1 MLFNTWT
8 FLGFLAITFTA
19 YHFLPWPSRSRIW
32 WQIGLLT
39 VASYLFYAWHT
50 PWLVI
55 ILAASTWINAYV
67 TLRLVRPG
75 SPPEERKKWVT
86 FAIIANL
93 AILIFFKYA
102 SLVVGTF
109 LPRTWWSHWGFD
121 LTQIPLPVGISF
133 FTFQG
138 ISLVVDVYRNPSVVL
153 SRGTDVLGSKFDVR
167 RSGRVN
173 QELQSIDQSKVERR
187 ESKGENGQS
196 AFSVQ
201 KGTSVPISE
210 FVLRGSDGDNQAP
223 GTNNEE
229 QTPSSL
235 FFRVAFFK
243 AFFPQL
249 VAGPIVKAHEFMH
262 QIGGKTLASVDWE
275 DAIKK
280 LILGFFL
287 KMVVADNL
295 REVTAGLHFPEFV
308 GQSGPNLLF
317 MLYAFSFQIF
327 ADFAG
332 YSLIAMGLARLF
344 GYQLPINFNF
354 PYISQSITE
363 FWRRWHIS
371 LSTWL
376 REYLY
381 IPLGGNRK
389 GQIRTY
395 ANLIIVMLIGGLWHG
410 AAWSFM
416 IWGGAH
422 GMCLALERLIGVK
435 VEGRKVEKWKSGKV
449 GRLIDGLLLTVRI
462 ALIFNLVSILWLLF
476 QLPDFK
482 DALLYL
488 KELAAWRTRGNS
500 PQIFF
505 AVAVFGLPV
514 IAYHFW
520 GLIRPRYWNPFASR
534 DQWISARMIN
544 AVYAILLFLI
554 VTNSGN
560 PGAFIYFQF

>member
-8 FLGFLAITFTA
+8 FLVFLAVTFVA
-19 YHFLPWPSRSRIW
+19 YHFLPWPDRHRVW

-39 VASYLFYAWHT
+39 VGSYVFYAWHT

-67 TLRLVRPG
+67 TLRLVRAGTPA
-75 SPPEERKKWVT
+75 EERKKWVT
-86 FAIIANL
+86 FAILANL
-93 AILIFFKYA
+93 GVLVFFKYA

-153 SRGTDVLGSKFDVR
+153 EDGK
-167 RSGRVN
+167 
-173 QELQSIDQSKVERR
+173 SKVESRKSGDACLLGDSLGH
-187 ESKGENGQS
+187 SKHS
-196 AFSVQ
+196 TLVS
-201 KGTSVPISE
+201 
-210 FVLRGSDGDNQAP
+210 R
-223 GTNNEE
+223 
-229 QTPSSL
+229 PSSL
-235 FFRVAFFK
+235 FFKVAFFK

-262 QIGGKTLASVDWE
+262 QIGAKTLASIDWD
-275 DAIKK
+275 DAAKK

-295 REVTAGLHFPEFV
+295 REATVWLHYPEFV
-308 GQSGPNLLF
+308 GKPASVLIL
-317 MLYAFSFQIF
+317 MLYGFSFQIF

-344 GYQLPINFNF
+344 GYKLPINFNF
-354 PYISQSITE
+354 PYISGSITE

-389 GQIRTY
+389 GALRTY
-395 ANLIIVMLIGGLWHG
+395 ANLILVMLLGGLWHG
-410 AAWSFM
+410 ASWSFM

-422 GMCLALERLIGVK
+422 GVFLALERLMGVK
-435 VEGRKVEKWKSGKV
+435 VEGQKIGTWWH
-449 GRLIDGLLLTVRI
+449 GLMVAARI
-462 ALIFNLVSILWLLF
+462 FLIFNLVSLLWLLF
-476 QLPDFK
+476 QLPNFK
-482 DALLYL
+482 EVMLYFHELSLLRQG
-488 KELAAWRTRGNS
+488 AS
-500 PQIFF
+500 PQILFTVVFF
-505 AVAVFGLPV
+505 GMPV
-514 IAYHFW
+514 ILYHFW
-520 GLIRPRYWNPFASR
+520 ALFRPLCWDPFKAKNS
-534 DQWISARMIN
+534 DVATYLMN
-544 AVYAILLFLI
+544 GVYGMLLFLI
-554 VTNSGN
+554 IVNSG
-560 PGAFIYFQF
+560 GSGSFLYFQF

>member
-8 FLGFLAITFTA
+8 FLIFLAITFTA
-19 YHFLPWPSRSRIW
+19 YHFLPWSDRNRVW

-39 VASYLFYAWHT
+39 VASYVFYAWHT
-50 PWLVI
+50 PWLVV
-55 ILAASTWINAYV
+55 ILAVSTWINAYV
-67 TLRLVRPG
+67 TLKLVRPG
-75 SPPEERKKWVT
+75 APSEERKKWVT
-86 FAIIANL
+86 FAIMANL
-93 AILIFFKYA
+93 GVLIFFKYA

-138 ISLVVDVYRNPSVVL
+138 ISLVVDVYRNPAVVL
-153 SRGTDVLGSKFDVR
+153 SRGPDVHGSSFVVPSLKGGGKDGISNQPGTDVPSSEFVVR
-167 RSGRVN
+167 RSDSET
-173 QELQSIDQSKVERR
+173 QESGI
-187 ESKGENGQS
+187 N
-196 AFSVQ
+196 
-201 KGTSVPISE
+201 
-210 FVLRGSDGDNQAP
+210 
-223 GTNNEE
+223 
-229 QTPSSL
+229 PSTLDSRPSTL
-235 FFRVAFFK
+235 FFKVSFFK

-249 VAGPIVKAHEFMH
+249 VAGPIVKAHEFIH
-262 QIGGKTLASVDWE
+262 QIGGKTLASIDWE
-275 DAIKK
+275 DALKK

-295 REVTAGLHFPEFV
+295 RESTAGLHYPGFM
-308 GQSGPNLLF
+308 GQSGLNLLF

-332 YSLIAMGLARLF
+332 YSLIAMGLAQLF

-389 GQIRTY
+389 GALHTY
-395 ANLIIVMLIGGLWHG
+395 FNLILVMLLGGLWHG

-416 IWGGAH
+416 VWGGAH
-422 GMCLALERLIGVK
+422 GICLALERFFGVK
-435 VEGRKVEKWKSGKV
+435 GANERHQNVSGSDV
-449 GRLIDGLLLTVRI
+449 IISAFRI
-462 ALIFNLVSILWLLF
+462 FLIFNLVSFLWLLF

-482 DALLYL
+482 DVVLYL
-488 KELAAWRTRGNS
+488 KELAAWKTKGNS
-500 PQIFF
+500 PQIFY

-520 GLIRPRYWNPFASR
+520 GLLRPRYWRPFALSNP
-534 DQWISARMIN
+534 WLSARLIN
-544 AVYAILLFLI
+544 AVYAILLFLV

>member
-8 FLGFLAITFTA
+8 FLVFLAVTFAA
-19 YHFLPWPSRSRIW
+19 YHFLPWPGRHRVW

-39 VASYLFYAWHT
+39 VASYVFYAWHT

-55 ILAASTWINAYV
+55 ILAVSTWINAFV

-75 SPPEERKKWVT
+75 EPAEERKKWVT
-86 FAIIANL
+86 FAILANL
-93 AILIFFKYA
+93 GVLVFFKYA
-102 SLVVGTF
+102 SLVIGTF
-109 LPRTWWSHWGFD
+109 LPQSWWSHWGFD

-138 ISLVVDVYRNPSVVL
+138 ISLVVDVYRKPSVVL
-153 SRGTDVLGSKFDVR
+153 EDGKTKDESRKSSATC
-167 RSGRVN
+167 
-173 QELQSIDQSKVERR
+173 LQSGK
-187 ESKGENGQS
+187 
-196 AFSVQ
+196 F
-201 KGTSVPISE
+201 
-210 FVLRGSDGDNQAP
+210 
-223 GTNNEE
+223 TNAKLS
-229 QTPSSL
+229 TLDSRPSTL
-235 FFRVAFFK
+235 FFKVAFFK

-262 QIGGKTLASVDWE
+262 QIGVKTLASVDWD
-275 DAIKK
+275 DAVRK

-295 REVTAGLHFPEFV
+295 REATAWLHYPEFV
-308 GQSGPNLLF
+308 GKPGVTLLF

-344 GYQLPINFNF
+344 GYELPINFNF
-354 PYISQSITE
+354 PYISRSITE

-376 REYLY
+376 KEYLY
-381 IPLGGNRK
+381 IPLGGNRR
-389 GQIRTY
+389 GELRTY
-395 ANLIIVMLIGGLWHG
+395 ANLIIVMLLGGLWHG

-422 GMCLALERLIGVK
+422 GVCLAVERLFGVK
-435 VEGRKVEKWKSGKV
+435 VEGGKVEKCQSTKV
-449 GRLIDGLLLTVRI
+449 GMCIDGLVATIRI
-462 ALIFNLVSILWLLF
+462 LIIFNLVSFLWLLF

-482 DALLYL
+482 DVGLYL
-488 KELAAWRTRGNS
+488 KELAAWGTSGKS
-500 PQIFF
+500 PQIYY
-505 AVAVFGLPV
+505 AVVVFGFPIV
-514 IAYHFW
+514 AYHLW
-520 GLIRPRYWNPFASR
+520 GAAKASRWEPFAR
-534 DQWISARMIN
+534 RHPELAGRLLN
-544 AVYAILLFLI
+544 LAYAFLLFLI

>member
-1 MLFNTWT
+1 MLFNSWT
-8 FLGFLAITFTA
+8 FLVFLAVTFAA
-19 YHFLPWPSRSRIW
+19 YHLLPWPGRYRVW

-39 VASYLFYAWHT
+39 VASYVFYAWHT

-75 SPPEERKKWVT
+75 TPAEERKKWVT
-86 FAIIANL
+86 FAIMANL
-93 AILIFFKYA
+93 GVLIFFKYA
-102 SLVVGTF
+102 SLVVGSF
-109 LPRTWWSHWGFD
+109 LPRSWWSHWGFD

-138 ISLVVDVYRNPSVVL
+138 ISLVVDVYRKPEVV
-153 SRGTDVLGSKFDVR
+153 REDGK
-167 RSGRVN
+167 
-173 QELQSIDQSKVERR
+173 SKVESRKLGDAYLLGDSLGH
-187 ESKGENGQS
+187 SKLS
-196 AFSVQ
+196 TLDS
-201 KGTSVPISE
+201 
-210 FVLRGSDGDNQAP
+210 R
-223 GTNNEE
+223 
-229 QTPSSL
+229 PSSL
-235 FFRVAFFK
+235 FFEVAFFK

-262 QIGGKTLASVDWE
+262 QIGAKTLASVDWD
-275 DAIKK
+275 DAVKK

-295 REVTAGLHFPEFV
+295 REATAWLHYPEFMGRPGV
-308 GQSGPNLLF
+308 TLLF

-376 REYLY
+376 KEYLY
-381 IPLGGNRK
+381 IPLGGNRC
-389 GQIRTY
+389 GEMRTY
-395 ANLIIVMLIGGLWHG
+395 ANLIIVMLLGGLWHG

-416 IWGGAH
+416 VWGGAH
-422 GMCLALERLIGVK
+422 GILLALERLLGVK
-435 VEGRKVEKWKSGKV
+435 TESAEHQHF
-449 GRLIDGLLLTVRI
+449 RI
-462 ALIFNLVSILWLLF
+462 SNFIISAFRIFLIFNLVSLLWLLF

-482 DALLYL
+482 DVILYM
-488 KELAAWRTRGNS
+488 KELAAWGTSGKS
-500 PQIFF
+500 PQIYF
-505 AVAVFGLPV
+505 AVAVFGFPIV
-514 IAYHFW
+514 AYHLW
-520 GLIRPRYWNPFASR
+520 GAAKASHWEPFERRHPELAGR
-534 DQWISARMIN
+534 LMNLA
-544 AVYAILLFLI
+544 YAFLLFLI
-554 VTNSGN
+554 ITNSGN

>member
-8 FLGFLAITFTA
+8 FVVFLAVTFTA
-19 YHFLPWPSRSRIW
+19 YHFLSWPERQRIW
-32 WQIGLLT
+32 WQIALLT
-39 VASYLFYAWHT
+39 VASYVFYAWHT

-67 TLRLVRPG
+67 TLKLVPAG
-75 SPPEERKKWVT
+75 APPEERKRWVT
-86 FAIIANL
+86 FAIVANL
-93 AILIFFKYA
+93 GVLIFFKYA

-109 LPRTWWSHWGFD
+109 LSCSWWSHWGFD

-138 ISLVVDVYRNPSVVL
+138 ISLVVDVYRKPSVVL
-153 SRGTDVLGSKFDVR
+153 THRTDVRG
-167 RSGRVN
+167 
-173 QELQSIDQSKVERR
+173 
-187 ESKGENGQS
+187 
-196 AFSVQ
+196 
-201 KGTSVPISE
+201 SE
-210 FVLRGSDGDNQAP
+210 FVVHRSDSETQVPETRNEALETQNQ
-223 GTNNEE
+223 GLSTKNYE
-229 QTPSSL
+229 QSPAGL

-262 QIGGKTLASVDWE
+262 QIGGKTFASIDWE
-275 DAIKK
+275 DAVKK

-295 REVTAGLHFPEFV
+295 RESTAGLHYPEFV
-308 GQSGPNLLF
+308 GGSGLNLLF
-317 MLYAFSFQIF
+317 MLYGFSFQIF

-332 YSLIAMGLARLF
+332 YSLIAIGLARLF
-344 GYQLPINFNF
+344 GYQLPINFSF

-389 GQIRTY
+389 GSLRMY
-395 ANLIIVMLIGGLWHG
+395 FNLILVMLLGGLWHG

-416 IWGGAH
+416 VWGGAH
-422 GMCLALERLIGVK
+422 GVCLALERFFGVK
-435 VEGRKVEKWKSGKV
+435 GTNEGHRDFRFSDVIISAF
-449 GRLIDGLLLTVRI
+449 RI
-462 ALIFNLVSILWLLF
+462 FLIFNLVSFLWLLF
-476 QLPDFK
+476 QLSDFK
-482 DALLYL
+482 DAVLYL
-488 KELAAWRTRGNS
+488 KELAAWKTKGNS
-500 PQIFF
+500 PQIFY

-514 IAYHFW
+514 IAYHLW
-520 GLIRPRYWNPFASR
+520 GLLRPRYWKPFAIANPLLSTR
-534 DQWISARMIN
+534 LIN

>member
-8 FLGFLAITFTA
+8 FLIFLAVTFAA
-19 YHFLPWPSRSRIW
+19 YHFLPWPGRHRVW

-39 VASYLFYAWHT
+39 IASYVFYAWHT

-55 ILAASTWINAYV
+55 ILAASTWINAFV
-67 TLRLVRPG
+67 TLRLVQPG
-75 SPPEERKKWVT
+75 APAKERKRWVT
-86 FAIIANL
+86 FAILANL
-93 AILIFFKYA
+93 GVLVFFKYA
-102 SLVVGTF
+102 SLVIGTF
-109 LPRTWWSHWGFD
+109 LPQSWWSHWGFD

-153 SRGTDVLGSKFDVR
+153 SHGTDIPSSEFVVR
-167 RSGRVN
+167 RSDQGN
-173 QELQSIDQSKVERR
+173 QE
-187 ESKGENGQS
+187 
-196 AFSVQ
+196 
-201 KGTSVPISE
+201 
-210 FVLRGSDGDNQAP
+210 P
-223 GTNNEE
+223 GTRNQEHS
-229 QTPSSL
+229 PSGL
-235 FFRVAFFK
+235 FFKVAFFK

-262 QIGGKTLASVDWE
+262 QIGAKTLVSIDWD
-275 DAIKK
+275 DAVRK

-295 REVTAGLHFPEFV
+295 REATAWLHYPEFV
-308 GQSGPNLLF
+308 GKPASVLIL
-317 MLYAFSFQIF
+317 MLYGFSFQIF

-354 PYISQSITE
+354 PYISRSITE

-389 GQIRTY
+389 GALRTY
-395 ANLIIVMLIGGLWHG
+395 TNLILVMLLGGLWHG

-422 GMCLALERLIGVK
+422 GVFLALERLMGVK
-435 VEGRKVEKWKSGKV
+435 VEGEKV
-449 GRLIDGLLLTVRI
+449 GKWGHGLLVTARI
-462 ALIFNLVSILWLLF
+462 FLIFNLVSLLWLLF
-476 QLPDFK
+476 QLPNFK
-482 DALLYL
+482 DVLLYL
-488 KELAAWRTRGNS
+488 HELSLLRQGGS
-500 PQIFF
+500 PQILFTVVFF
-505 AVAVFGLPV
+505 GMPV
-514 IAYHFW
+514 ILYHFW
-520 GLIRPRYWNPFASR
+520 ALLRPLCWDPFKATNPDVATYL
-534 DQWISARMIN
+534 MN
-544 AVYAILLFLI
+544 GVYGMLLFLI
-554 VTNSGN
+554 IVNSG
-560 PGAFIYFQF
+560 GSGSFLYFQF

>member
-1 MLFNTWT
+1 L
-8 FLGFLAITFTA
+8 
-19 YHFLPWPSRSRIW
+19 
-32 WQIGLLT
+32 
-39 VASYLFYAWHT
+39 
-50 PWLVI
+50 
-55 ILAASTWINAYV
+55 
-67 TLRLVRPG
+67 
-75 SPPEERKKWVT
+75 
-86 FAIIANL
+86 
-93 AILIFFKYA
+93 FFK
-102 SLVVGTF
+102 
-109 LPRTWWSHWGFD
+109 
-121 LTQIPLPVGISF
+121 
-133 FTFQG
+133 
-138 ISLVVDVYRNPSVVL
+138 
-153 SRGTDVLGSKFDVR
+153 
-167 RSGRVN
+167 
-173 QELQSIDQSKVERR
+173 
-187 ESKGENGQS
+187 
-196 AFSVQ
+196 
-201 KGTSVPISE
+201 
-210 FVLRGSDGDNQAP
+210 
-223 GTNNEE
+223 
-229 QTPSSL
+229 
-235 FFRVAFFK
+235 VAFFK

-249 VAGPIVKAHEFMH
+249 VAGPIVKAREFIH
-262 QIGGKTLASVDWE
+262 QIGAKSLASVDWD
-275 DAIKK
+275 DAVRK

-295 REVTAGLHFPEFV
+295 REATAWLHYPEFM
-308 GQSGPNLLF
+308 GKPGMTLLF

-389 GQIRTY
+389 GPIRTY
-395 ANLIIVMLIGGLWHG
+395 ANLIFVMLLGGLWHG

-422 GMCLALERLIGVK
+422 GVLLALERFLGVNT
-435 VEGRKVEKWKSGKV
+435 ESAERQHF
-449 GRLIDGLLLTVRI
+449 RI
-462 ALIFNLVSILWLLF
+462 SNFIISAFRIFLIFNLVSFLWLLF

-482 DALLYL
+482 DAVLYL
-488 KELAAWRTRGNS
+488 KELAAWKTKGNS
-500 PQIFF
+500 PQIFY

-520 GLIRPRYWNPFASR
+520 GLLRPRYWNPFSAR
-534 DQWISARMIN
+534 NPLVSARMIN
-544 AVYAILLFLI
+544 AAYAFLLFLI

>member
-8 FLGFLAITFTA
+8 FLVFLAVTFAA
-19 YHFLPWPSRSRIW
+19 YHFLPWPDRHRVW

-39 VASYLFYAWHT
+39 VASYVFYAWHT

-86 FAIIANL
+86 FAIMANL
-93 AILIFFKYA
+93 GVLIFFKYA

-109 LPRTWWSHWGFD
+109 FPHTWWSHWGFD

-153 SRGTDVLGSKFDVR
+153 SHGTDIPSSEFVVR
-167 RSGRVN
+167 RSDSENHEPGTTN
-173 QELQSIDQSKVERR
+173 QEHS
-187 ESKGENGQS
+187 
-196 AFSVQ
+196 
-201 KGTSVPISE
+201 
-210 FVLRGSDGDNQAP
+210 
-223 GTNNEE
+223 
-229 QTPSSL
+229 PSGL
-235 FFRVAFFK
+235 FFKVAFFK

-249 VAGPIVKAHEFMH
+249 VAGPIVKAREFIH
-262 QIGGKTLASVDWE
+262 QIGSKTLASVDWD
-275 DAIKK
+275 DAVRK

-295 REVTAGLHFPEFV
+295 REATAWLHYPEFMGKTGV
-308 GQSGPNLLF
+308 TLLF

-381 IPLGGNRK
+381 IPLGGNRR
-389 GQIRTY
+389 GELRTY
-395 ANLIIVMLIGGLWHG
+395 ANLIIVMLLGGLWHG

-416 IWGGAH
+416 VWGGAH
-422 GMCLALERLIGVK
+422 GVLLALERFLGVNT
-435 VEGRKVEKWKSGKV
+435 ESAERQHF
-449 GRLIDGLLLTVRI
+449 RI
-462 ALIFNLVSILWLLF
+462 SNFIISAFRIFLIFNLVSFLWLLF

-482 DALLYL
+482 DVVLYIR
-488 KELAAWRTRGNS
+488 ELVAWKSAGKS
-500 PQIFF
+500 PQIYY
-505 AVAVFGLPV
+505 AVAVFGFPIV
-514 IAYHFW
+514 AYHLW
-520 GLIRPRYWNPFASR
+520 GAVKASHWEPFAR
-534 DQWISARMIN
+534 RHPESAGRILN
-544 AVYAILLFLI
+544 LAYAFLLFLI

>member
-8 FLGFLAITFTA
+8 FLIFLAITFTA
-19 YHFLPWPSRSRIW
+19 YHFLPWPDRHRVW

-39 VASYLFYAWHT
+39 VASYVFYAWHT
-50 PWLVI
+50 PWLII

-86 FAIIANL
+86 FAIMANL
-93 AILIFFKYA
+93 GVLIFFKYA

-109 LPRTWWSHWGFD
+109 LPHTWWSHWGFD

-138 ISLVVDVYRNPSVVL
+138 VSLVVDVYRKPEVVL
-153 SRGTDVLGSKFDVR
+153 GEDKSRVKSRGSSETSLRGDTSPLNGTDVPS
-167 RSGRVN
+167 
-173 QELQSIDQSKVERR
+173 
-187 ESKGENGQS
+187 
-196 AFSVQ
+196 
-201 KGTSVPISE
+201 SE
-210 FVLRGSDGDNQAP
+210 FVVHRSDGENQEP
-223 GTNNEE
+223 GTENEE
-229 QTPSSL
+229 HSPSGL
-235 FFRVAFFK
+235 FFKVAFFK

-249 VAGPIVKAHEFMH
+249 VAGPIVKAREFMH
-262 QIGGKTLASVDWE
+262 QIGAKSLASIDWD
-275 DAIKK
+275 DAVKK

-295 REVTAGLHFPEFV
+295 REATAWLHYPEFMGKPGV
-308 GQSGPNLLF
+308 TLLF

-389 GQIRTY
+389 GPIRTY
-395 ANLIIVMLIGGLWHG
+395 ANLIAVMLLGGLWHG

-416 IWGGAH
+416 VWGGAH
-422 GMCLALERLIGVK
+422 GILLALERLLGVK
-435 VEGRKVEKWKSGKV
+435 TESAERQQFGISKFIISAF
-449 GRLIDGLLLTVRI
+449 RI
-462 ALIFNLVSILWLLF
+462 FLIFNLVSFLWLLF
-476 QLPDFK
+476 KLSDFK
-482 DALLYL
+482 DVVLYIR
-488 KELAAWRTRGNS
+488 ELAAWKSAGKS
-500 PQIFF
+500 PQIYF

-514 IAYHFW
+514 IVYHIC
-520 GLIRPRYWNPFASR
+520 GMLRPRLWNPFAARNPLVS
-534 DQWISARMIN
+534 SRMIN
-544 AVYAILLFLI
+544 AVYAVLLLLI

>member
-1 MLFNTWT
+1 MDSGIPDGYVLFAFRRINEFSIGFRMLFNTWT
-8 FLGFLAITFTA
+8 FLVFLTVTFA
-19 YHFLPWPSRSRIW
+19 SYYFLPWPGRHRVW

-39 VASYLFYAWHT
+39 VASYVFYAWHT

-67 TLRLVRPG
+67 TLRLVRSG
-75 SPPEERKKWVT
+75 TPPEVRKNWVT
-86 FAIIANL
+86 FAILANL
-93 AILIFFKYA
+93 GVLIFFKYT

-109 LPRTWWSHWGFD
+109 LPHSWWSHWGFD

-138 ISLVVDVYRNPSVVL
+138 ISLVVDVYRKPEVVL
-153 SRGTDVLGSKFDVR
+153 GQPGVRGWELGVGKKDEISNQPVTDIRDK
-167 RSGRVN
+167 RSTLDARP
-173 QELQSIDQSKVERR
+173 L
-187 ESKGENGQS
+187 
-196 AFSVQ
+196 
-201 KGTSVPISE
+201 
-210 FVLRGSDGDNQAP
+210 
-223 GTNNEE
+223 
-229 QTPSSL
+229 SL
-235 FFRVAFFK
+235 FFKVAFFK

-262 QIGGKTLASVDWE
+262 QIGAKTLSSVEWD
-275 DAIKK
+275 DAVKK

-295 REVTAGLHFPEFV
+295 REATAWLHYPEFV
-308 GQSGPNLLF
+308 GKPALVLIL
-317 MLYAFSFQIF
+317 MLYGFSFQIF

-354 PYISQSITE
+354 PYISRSITE

-389 GQIRTY
+389 GALRTY
-395 ANLIIVMLIGGLWHG
+395 ANLFLVMLLGGLWHG

-422 GMCLALERLIGVK
+422 GVCLALERLMGVK
-435 VEGRKVEKWKSGKV
+435 VEGEKV
-449 GRLIDGLLLTVRI
+449 GKRGHGLLVTARI
-462 ALIFNLVSILWLLF
+462 FLIFNLVSFLWLLF
-476 QLPDFK
+476 QLTDIRHVGSYFK
-482 DALLYL
+482 
-488 KELAAWRTRGNS
+488 EVAAFRSGNS
-500 PQIFF
+500 PQIMF
-505 AVAVFGLPV
+505 AVLFFGFPV
-514 IAYHFW
+514 IIYHIW
-520 GLIRPRYWNPFASR
+520 GMIRPYYWEEFSVKTPRLAALFTKGA
-534 DQWISARMIN
+534 
-544 AVYAILLFLI
+544 YAILLFLI
-554 VTNSGN
+554 IVNSGSS
-560 PGAFIYFQF
+560 GSFLYFQF

>member
-8 FLGFLAITFTA
+8 FLIFLAVTFAA
-19 YHFLPWPSRSRIW
+19 YHFLPWPGRQRVW

-39 VASYLFYAWHT
+39 LASYVFYAWHT

-67 TLRLVRPG
+67 TLRLVRPKT
-75 SPPEERKKWVT
+75 PPVERKKWVT
-86 FAIIANL
+86 FAIMANL
-93 AILIFFKYA
+93 GILIFFKYA
-102 SLVVGTF
+102 SLVIGSF
-109 LPRTWWSHWGFD
+109 LPRSWWSHWGFD

-138 ISLVVDVYRNPSVVL
+138 ISLVVDVYRKPEVVL
-153 SRGTDVLGSKFDVR
+153 GQPEVGSWELGVGGLQRGER
-167 RSGRVN
+167 RSDVKN
-173 QELQSIDQSKVERR
+173 IQAE
-187 ESKGENGQS
+187 QS
-196 AFSVQ
+196 A
-201 KGTSVPISE
+201 IS
-210 FVLRGSDGDNQAP
+210 NQQPAI
-223 GTNNEE
+223 EE
-229 QTPSSL
+229 CPSTL
-235 FFRVAFFK
+235 FFKVAFFK

-262 QIGGKTLASVDWE
+262 QIGAKTLASIDWD
-275 DAIKK
+275 DAVKK

-295 REVTAGLHFPEFV
+295 REATAWLHYPEFV
-308 GQSGPNLLF
+308 GKPAMVLIL

-344 GYQLPINFNF
+344 GYELPMNFNF

-381 IPLGGNRK
+381 IPLGGNRQ
-389 GQIRTY
+389 GALRTY
-395 ANLIIVMLIGGLWHG
+395 ANLILVMLLGGLWHG

-422 GMCLALERLIGVK
+422 GVCLALERLMGVK
-435 VEGRKVEKWKSGKV
+435 VEGEKV
-449 GRLIDGLLLTVRI
+449 GKWGHGLLVAVRI
-462 ALIFNLVSILWLLF
+462 FLIFNLVSFLWLLF
-476 QLPDFK
+476 QLPDIRHVGSYFK
-482 DALLYL
+482 
-488 KELAAWRTRGNS
+488 EVAAFRSGNS
-500 PQIFF
+500 PQIMF
-505 AVAVFGLPV
+505 AVFFFGLPV
-514 IAYHFW
+514 IIYHIW
-520 GLIRPRYWNPFASR
+520 GMIRPYCWEVFSVNKPRHAAFITSG
-534 DQWISARMIN
+534 
-544 AVYAILLFLI
+544 VYALLLFLI
-554 VTNSGN
+554 IVNSGSS
-560 PGAFIYFQF
+560 GSFLYFQF

>member
-8 FLGFLAITFTA
+8 FLVFLAVTFVA
-19 YHFLPWPSRSRIW
+19 YHFLPWPDRHRVW

-39 VASYLFYAWHT
+39 VASYVFYAWHT

-75 SPPEERKKWVT
+75 APADDRKKWVT
-86 FAIIANL
+86 FAILANL
-93 AILIFFKYA
+93 GVLIFFKYT
-102 SLVVGTF
+102 SLMVGAF
-109 LPRTWWSHWGFD
+109 LPHSWWSHWGFD

-138 ISLVVDVYRNPSVVL
+138 ISLVVDVYRKPSVVL
-153 SRGTDVLGSKFDVR
+153 EDGK
-167 RSGRVN
+167 
-173 QELQSIDQSKVERR
+173 SKVESRKSGDACLLG
-187 ESKGENGQS
+187 ESLTHSKLS
-196 AFSVQ
+196 TLDS
-201 KGTSVPISE
+201 
-210 FVLRGSDGDNQAP
+210 R
-223 GTNNEE
+223 
-229 QTPSSL
+229 PSSL
-235 FFRVAFFK
+235 FFKVAFFK

-262 QIGGKTLASVDWE
+262 QIGAKTLSSVEWD
-275 DAIKK
+275 DAAKK

-295 REVTAGLHFPEFV
+295 REATAWLHYPEFV
-308 GQSGPNLLF
+308 GKPASVLIL
-317 MLYAFSFQIF
+317 MLYGFSFQIF

-354 PYISQSITE
+354 PYISRSITE

-389 GQIRTY
+389 GALRTY
-395 ANLIIVMLIGGLWHG
+395 TNLILVMLLGGLWHG

-422 GMCLALERLIGVK
+422 GVFLALERLMGVK
-435 VEGRKVEKWKSGKV
+435 VEGEKV
-449 GRLIDGLLLTVRI
+449 GKWGHGLLVAARI
-462 ALIFNLVSILWLLF
+462 FLIFNLVSLLWLLF
-476 QLPDFK
+476 QLPNFK
-482 DALLYL
+482 DVLLYL
-488 KELAAWRTRGNS
+488 HELSLLRQGGS
-500 PQIFF
+500 PQILFTVVFF
-505 AVAVFGLPV
+505 GMPV
-514 IAYHFW
+514 ILYHIW
-520 GLIRPRYWNPFASR
+520 ALLRPVCWDPFKATNS
-534 DQWISARMIN
+534 DVATYLMN
-544 AVYAILLFLI
+544 GVYGMLLFLI
-554 VTNSGN
+554 IVNSG
-560 PGAFIYFQF
+560 GSGSFLYFQF